1 MAQAVVVSFMVR
13 QNLSMEP
20 GLVPWLS
27 STSLA
32 QIAELVT
39 TVVCR
44 TFHPSLNASSI
55 LNMTVNVLSLTQN
68 RTYVELGYIVNSM
81 QTGASFTSL
90 SAQLISACGP
100 AQSLAKSLVSQA
112 SISKLAVKQAQ
123 ITEPTLTNLVV
134 PYLEST
140 GPPSRSL
147 TSQGLAAIVGCLFA
161 VAFIILV
168 QHHLLLSDA
177 NAARA
182 RFRTSAPGPRPR
194 AGPADKEREKR
205 EKLSSANPMHSSSP
219 HLSPHE
225 SSTQQRNSSGSRVAE
240 LAAGMSL
247 SQPSQ
252 ALRLSAS
259 RRSGSSTASFS
270 PSSSSSSSSFSQS
283 DSGLH
288 ATL

>member
-13 QNLSMEP
+13 QNLSLEP

-32 QIAELVT
+32 QVGDLVT

-55 LNMTVNVLSLTQN
+55 LNMTVSVLSLTQN
-68 RTYVELGYIVNSM
+68 RTCVELGYIVNSM
-81 QTGASFTSL
+81 QTGATFTSL

-182 RFRTSAPGPRPR
+182 RFRASGPRPR

-219 HLSPHE
+219 HLSPLE

-283 DSGLH
+283 DSGLQ